1 MLAKILIDNIGDKD
15 YLCEWGLSVFINHEG
30 KNILLDTGA
39 SSKFR
44 ENARK
49 MGIDLEQTDYGV
61 LSHAHYDHA
70 DGLPYFFKL
79 NSKADFYL
87 SENCRENCYGKR
99 WIFGK
104 YIGIKKGIMKDFA
117 NRIKYVSE
125 KTELYRNAYILPH
138 FDGDFTEA
146 AKKAGLFV
154 KEGRKTV
161 PDNFNHE
168 VSLVLRTEKGLV
180 ILNSCSHAGV
190 ENIIDEVREA
200 FPEEKIVAYIGG
212 LHLFRSTE
220 ADVLSL
226 AAKVKKLGIQKIYT
240 GHCTG
245 DKAFAILKKELGESL
260 VQLRSGLEIEI

>member
-1 MLAKILIDNIGDKD
+1 MLAKILIDNISDKD

-30 KNILLDTGA
+30 KSILLDTGA

-44 ENARK
+44 ENSRK
-49 MGIDLEQTDYGV
+49 MGIDLQQTDYGV

-70 DGLPYFFKL
+70 DGLPCFFRF

-87 SENCRENCYGKR
+87 SANCKENCYGKR

-104 YIGIKKGIMKDFA
+104 YIGIKKGVMKEFA
-117 NRIKYVSE
+117 SRIKYVSE
-125 KTELYRNAYILPH
+125 KTELYKNAYILPH
-138 FDGDFTEA
+138 GNGDFTEI

-154 KEGRKTV
+154 KENKKTV
-161 PDNFNHE
+161 PDSFNHE
-168 VSLVLRTEKGLV
+168 QSLVLRTEKGLV

-212 LHLFRSTE
+212 LHLYRSDE
-220 ADVLSL
+220 KAVLSL
-226 AAKVKKLGIQKIYT
+226 ADTIKKLGIEKIYT

-245 DKAFAILKKELGESL
+245 DKAFALLKRELGDSL
-260 VQLRSGLEIEI
+260 VQLKSGLAIEI